1 MIYKKY
7 EKCTLYHGLM
17 QDELGNLADNSVD
30 SIVTDPP
37 YELNFMNKAWDNSG
51 VAFQAD
57 TWRHCLRVLKP
68 GGYLLAF
75 GGSRTFHRIACA
87 IEDAGFE
94 IRDTILWLYGS
105 AMPKSLNIGNAVESK
120 LQTGSAN
127 TKDWRN
133 LEGKKVESGDWGL
146 WKNANEYGY
155 RPRDY
160 GEDEHERLVKPDYKT
175 EEGKRWDG
183 WGSMLKPSF
192 EPVIVARK
200 PCDGTLTDNV
210 LKWGVG
216 GLNIDEC
223 RIGTDLVGGGTT
235 PDFRD
240 VGKKSKEAAGIDKLS
255 FGQVKNAE
263 RVEYPEHRGRFP
275 ANVILTYDD
284 TDFDEVCGGLPS
296 GGQNGSITKRY
307 DMNNQVYGDYGK
319 CNLWQAYNDSGS
331 AARYFYCAKA
341 STRDRDEGCELLAKK
356 KATSKINKSN
366 GTGERFDG
374 EQTPI
379 RANTH
384 SCVKPVALMQYL
396 IRLVTPR
403 GGTILDPFMGS
414 GSTGKAA
421 MYENRD
427 RNADYKFIGIEM
439 TAEYLPIAAARIEF
453 AMNDKRVV
461 ETEHPTPEQST
472 DSQVKFDL

>member
-1 MIYKKY
+1 MQYAKANEYI
-7 EKCTLYHGLM
+7 LFHGKM
-17 QDELGNLADNSVD
+17 QDELAELADNSVD

-37 YELNFMNKAWDNSG
+37 YEINFMSKGWDNSG
-51 VAFQAD
+51 VAFQKD
-57 TWRHCLRVLKP
+57 TWERCLRVLKP

-94 IRDTILWLYGS
+94 IRDTIMWLYGS
-105 AMPKSLNIGNAVESK
+105 SLPKSLNLGNAVECK
-120 LQTGSAN
+120 MQTGSAN
-127 TKDWRN
+127 TKDWRSI
-133 LEGKKVESGDWGL
+133 EGQKAASGDWGL
-146 WKNANEYGY
+146 SKNGLEYQY
-155 RPRDY
+155 RPTDY
-160 GEDEHERLVKPDYKT
+160 SADGHERLVKADYKS

-183 WGSMLKPSF
+183 WGSTLKPSF

-223 RIGTDLVGGGTT
+223 RIGKDVLGGGTA

-240 VGKKSKEAAGIDKLS
+240 VGEKSKEIHGVDKLS
-255 FGQVKNAE
+255 FGQSVNAK
-263 RVEYPEHRGRFP
+263 RIDYPEHIGRFP
-275 ANVILTYDD
+275 ANTIFTYDD

-319 CNLWQAYNDSGS
+319 CNTWQAYNDSGS

-341 STRDRDEGCELLAKK
+341 TTRDREEGLIGKGGK
-356 KATSKINKSN
+356 
-366 GTGERFDG
+366 
-374 EQTPI
+374 
-379 RANTH
+379 RANIHT
-384 SCVKPVALMQYL
+384 CVKPTTLCQYL

-421 MYENRD
+421 MYENHD
-427 RNADYKFIGIEM
+427 RAAEYKFIGVEM
-439 TAEYLPIAAARIEF
+439 TAEYLPIAEGRIKY
-453 AMNDKRVV
+453 AISDKAKI
-461 ETEHPTPEQST
+461 EEEPDEQST
-472 DSQVKFDL
+472 ISQVKFDL

>member
-1 MIYKKY
+1 MIYAKAQDY
-7 EKCTLYHGLM
+7 TLYHGLM
-17 QDELGNLADNSVD
+17 QDELADLPDNSVD

-37 YELNFMNKAWDNSG
+37 YEINFMSKGWDNSG
-51 VAFQAD
+51 VAFQKD
-57 TWRHCLRVLKP
+57 TWERCLRVLKP

-94 IRDTILWLYGS
+94 IRDTIMWLYGS
-105 AMPKSLNIGNAVESK
+105 ALPKSLNLGNAVECK
-120 LQTGSAN
+120 MQTGSAN
-127 TKDWRN
+127 TKDWRSI
-133 LEGKKVESGDWGL
+133 EGQKAVSGDWGL
-146 WKNANEYGY
+146 SKNGLEYQY
-155 RPRDY
+155 RPTDY
-160 GEDEHERLVKPDYKT
+160 SADGHERLVKADYKS

-183 WGSMLKPSF
+183 WGSCLKPSY
-192 EPVIVARK
+192 EPIIVARK

-223 RIGTDLVGGGTT
+223 RIGKDVLGGGTA

-240 VGKKSKEAAGIDKLS
+240 VGEKSKEIHGVDKLS
-255 FGQVKNAE
+255 FGQSVNAK
-263 RVEYPEHRGRFP
+263 RIDYPEHIGRFP
-275 ANVILTYDD
+275 ANTIFTYDD

-319 CNLWQAYNDSGS
+319 CNTWQAYNDSGS

-341 STRDRDEGCELLAKK
+341 TTRDREEGLETFRKK
-356 KATSKINKSN
+356 RLTSKVNKSN
-366 GTGERFDG
+366 GKGERFDG
-374 EQTPI
+374 AKTPI
-379 RANTH
+379 RANIHTT
-384 SCVKPVALMQYL
+384 VKPTALMQYL

-421 MYENRD
+421 MYENND
-427 RNADYKFIGIEM
+427 RTAEYKFIGVEM
-439 TAEYLPIAAARIEF
+439 TAEYLPIAEGRIKY
-453 AMNDKRVV
+453 AISDKAKI
-461 ETEHPTPEQST
+461 EEEPDEQST
-472 DSQVKFDL
+472 ISQVKFDL

>member
-17 QDELGNLADNSVD
+17 QDELENLADNSVD

-94 IRDTILWLYGS
+94 IRDTILWIFGS
-105 AMPKSLNIGNAVESK
+105 GFPHALNLGIAVESK
-120 LQTGSAN
+120 LQSGSAN

-133 LEGKKVESGDWGL
+133 LDGETTKSGDWGL

-160 GEDEHERLVKPDYKT
+160 GEDEHERLVKPHYKT
-175 EEGKRWDG
+175 EEGKQWDG
-183 WGSMLKPSF
+183 WFSALKPSF

-200 PCDGTLTDNV
+200 PCEGSLTDNL

-216 GLNIDEC
+216 GMNINEC
-223 RIGTDLVGGGTT
+223 RIGSETLKGGTMAKMGGG
-235 PDFRD
+235 
-240 VGKKSKEAAGIDKLS
+240 SEGIRNYS
-255 FGQVKNAE
+255 IIGAE
-263 RVEYPEHRGRFP
+263 RLPREDTCGRYP
-275 ANVILTYDD
+275 ANTIFTYDD

-341 STRDRDEGCELLAKK
+341 TTRDRDEGLQNFVTHTAAERTNRKEGSAGITAYAGATGRAKNMHP
-356 KATSKINKSN
+356 T
-366 GTGERFDG
+366 
-374 EQTPI
+374 
-379 RANTH
+379 
-384 SCVKPVALMQYL
+384 VKPCALCQYL

-421 MYENRD
+421 FYENYD

-453 AMNDKRVV
+453 AMNDKRAV
-461 ETEHPTPEQST
+461 ETEQPASEQST

>member
-17 QDELGNLADNSVD
+17 QDELENLADNSVD

-68 GGYLLAF
+68 GGFLLAF

-94 IRDTILWLYGS
+94 IRDTILWIFGS
-105 AMPKSLNIGNAVESK
+105 GFPHSLNLGIAVESK
-120 LQTGSAN
+120 LQSGSAN

-133 LEGKKVESGDWGL
+133 LDGKTAESGDWGL
-146 WKNANEYGY
+146 WKNAKEYGY
-155 RPRDY
+155 RKTDY
-160 GEDEHERLVKPDYKT
+160 GADGHLRLVKPDYKT
-175 EEGKRWDG
+175 EEGRRWDG
-183 WGSMLKPSF
+183 YFSALKPSF

-200 PCDGTLTDNV
+200 PCDGSLTDNL

-216 GLNIDEC
+216 GMNINEC
-223 RIGTDLVGGGTT
+223 RIGSETLKGGTMAKMGGG
-235 PDFRD
+235 
-240 VGKKSKEAAGIDKLS
+240 SEGIRNYS
-255 FGQVKNAE
+255 IIGAE
-263 RVEYPEHRGRFP
+263 RLPREDTCGRYP
-275 ANVILTYDD
+275 ANTIFTYDD

-319 CNLWQAYNDSGS
+319 CNLWRAYNDSGS

-341 STRDRDEGCELLAKK
+341 NLRDREEGCEKLEYGLLHRSRPDKDPD
-356 KATSKINKSN
+356 NP
-366 GTGERFDG
+366 TGLNVDSDFAPVR
-374 EQTPI
+374 
-379 RANTH
+379 RKNTH
-384 SCVKPVALMQYL
+384 NTVKPTALVQYL

-403 GGTILDPFMGS
+403 GGYDTRPVYGERF
-414 GSTGKAA
+414 
-421 MYENRD
+421 NRQGGFL
-427 RNADYKFIGIEM
+427 RKFRQKCR
-439 TAEYLPIAAARIEF
+439 L
-453 AMNDKRVV
+453 
-461 ETEHPTPEQST
+461 
-472 DSQVKFDL
+472 

>member
-17 QDELGNLADNSVD
+17 QDELENLADNSVD

-68 GGYLLAF
+68 GGFLLAF
-75 GGSRTFHRIACA
+75 GGSRTFHRMACA

-94 IRDTILWLYGS
+94 IRDTILWIFGS
-105 AMPKSLNIGNAVESK
+105 GFPHSLNLGIAVESK
-120 LQTGSAN
+120 LQSGSAN

-133 LEGKKVESGDWGL
+133 LDGETTKSGDWGL
-146 WKNANEYGY
+146 WKNSKEYGC

-160 GEDEHERLVKPDYKT
+160 GEDGHERLVKPDYKT

-183 WGSMLKPSF
+183 WFSALKPSF

-223 RIGTDLVGGGTT
+223 RIPLEENYVYKETNRHPRECNVFTSENCGY
-235 PDFRD
+235 
-240 VGKKSKEAAGIDKLS
+240 KSEDNHTASASML
-255 FGQVKNAE
+255 
-263 RVEYPEHRGRFP
+263 GRYP
-275 ANVILTYDD
+275 ANTIFTYDD

-319 CNLWQAYNDSGS
+319 CNLWEAYNDSGS

-341 STRDRDEGCELLAKK
+341 NLRDREEGCEKLEYGLLHRSRPDK
-356 KATSKINKSN
+356 NPDN
-366 GTGERFDG
+366 PTGLNVDSDFAPVR
-374 EQTPI
+374 
-379 RANTH
+379 RKNTH
-384 SCVKPVALMQYL
+384 TTVKPCALCQYL
-396 IRLVTPR
+396 IRLVTPK

-421 MYENRD
+421 FYENFD

-461 ETEHPTPEQST
+461 ETEQPASEQST